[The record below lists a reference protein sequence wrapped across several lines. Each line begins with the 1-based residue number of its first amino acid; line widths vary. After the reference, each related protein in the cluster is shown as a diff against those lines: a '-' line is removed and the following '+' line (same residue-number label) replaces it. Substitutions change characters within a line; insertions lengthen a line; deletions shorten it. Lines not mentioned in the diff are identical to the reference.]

1 MAVRKIESSDT
12 LELGFRGKYNE
23 TIEQI
28 PVSGLLTSDGK
39 LRLTKFGGGGF
50 FEIPLLGLFYTKDEI
65 LQMLQGGSNVPVAT
79 ETNRGIIQIASQEE
93 IDLGD
98 DDQKAVTAAKL
109 KNSELISWKGIWV
122 QPGADEAYPA
132 NVTVIRGNG
141 IYLSLVAD
149 NQSDPSA
156 DPTKWRNLSSAQ
168 SSPTKTTIDVTDTA
182 ILINNWQTTIVP
194 GTTTTYVEAFGNVVF
209 KALVSSDDGSGFFT
223 TYEANIR
230 YTKDEQDRIV
240 QMAVEDI
247 LFPGKLTFI

>member
-28 PVSGLLTSDGK
+28 PISGTLTSDGK
-39 LRLTKFGGGGF
+39 LRLNKFGGEGF

-79 ETNRGIIQIASQEE
+79 ETNRGIIQIASQTEVNA
-93 IDLGD
+93 GD

-122 QPGADEAYPA
+122 QPGSDEAYPA

-149 NQSDPSA
+149 NQSDPAS
-156 DPTKWRNLSSAQ
+156 DPAKWLRIGGSD
-168 SSPTKTTIDVTDTA
+168 PKTTIQSNADFS
-182 ILINNWQTTIVP
+182 INWQTDIVP
-194 GTTTTYVEAFGNVVF
+194 NEGRTYAQKHGNNIGSVTGIYDAGGGTMTPFTPNFTYTVNGTGGINIITFTEVFGPV
-209 KALVSSDDGSGFFT
+209 T
-223 TYEANIR
+223 I
-230 YTKDEQDRIV
+230 I
-240 QMAVEDI
+240 
-247 LFPGKLTFI
+247 